1 MADVASNKT
10 SGTGD
15 VEYQTELKVGDIL
28 RRTRVH
34 YDQSIENVERF
45 LNIKASQIEAIENGD
60 LEKLPGRV
68 YAIGFVRSYAEYL
81 GLDGDKMVELFKQ
94 QSDVHK
100 AQPAELHFPVAASES
115 QVPGILILLISAI
128 LGVGVFLYWYSQDT
142 KDRELVDTI
151 PPVPAELQQKVEE
164 SPTPQSTMQPAEGEE
179 TSEMTEGPALPEEP
193 VEEEVIEEKPPEGI
207 ILNILENSWVEIRD
221 QNGKAMISRVLKE
234 GDQYYVPD
242 RPDLTISIG
251 NAGGVAIEV
260 DGEKLKPLGE
270 KGKVVRRL
278 SLDAEYLKEN
288 FALDKEQ

>member
-1 MADVASNKT
+1 MADTASNNT
-10 SGTGD
+10 DGSSNTQ
-15 VEYQTELKVGDIL
+15 EYQTELKVGDIL
-28 RRTRVH
+28 RRTRLH
-34 YDQSIENVERF
+34 YDMSIENVERT

-60 LEKLPGRV
+60 LSKLPGRV

-94 QSDVHK
+94 QSDVNK
-100 AQPAELHFPVAASES
+100 APQTELHFPVPATDNH
-115 QVPGILILLISAI
+115 VPGGLILLLSA
-128 LGVGVFLYWYSQDT
+128 LLAVGVLFYWYSQDQ
-142 KDRELVDTI
+142 KEREIVAVI

-164 SPTPQSTMQPAEGEE
+164 SPTGAPTLEGEE
-179 TSEMTEGPALPEEP
+179 GVAVDEAAIEEP
-193 VEEEVIEEKPPEGI
+193 VEEEVIEEKPIEGI

-221 QNGKAMISRVLKE
+221 KSGKAMLSRVLKA

-251 NAGGVAIEV
+251 NAAGVSIEV
-260 DGEKLKPLGE
+260 DGQKLKPLGE

-288 FALDKEQ
+288 FALEKEQ

>member
-1 MADVASNKT
+1 MAETASNQT
-10 SGTGD
+10 SGSAPR
-15 VEYQTELKVGDIL
+15 EYQTDLNVGDIL

-34 YDQSIENVERF
+34 YDQSIENVERV

-68 YAIGFVRSYAEYL
+68 YAIGFVRSYSEYL

-94 QSDVHK
+94 QADVHK
-100 AQPAELHFPVAASES
+100 AQPTELHFPVPAADN
-115 QVPGILILLISAI
+115 QVPGLLILLFSTMLIIGA
-128 LGVGVFLYWYSQDT
+128 VFYWYSQDK
-142 KDRELVDTI
+142 KDRDLTEVI

-164 SPTPQSTMQPAEGEE
+164 SPTAPQENALESDVSAEAAQPAEDV
-179 TSEMTEGPALPEEP
+179 T

-221 QNGKAMISRVLKE
+221 KQGKAMISRVLKE

-251 NAGGVAIEV
+251 NAAGVQIEV
-260 DGEKLKPLGE
+260 DGVQLKPLGE

-288 FALDKEQ
+288 FALDQEQ